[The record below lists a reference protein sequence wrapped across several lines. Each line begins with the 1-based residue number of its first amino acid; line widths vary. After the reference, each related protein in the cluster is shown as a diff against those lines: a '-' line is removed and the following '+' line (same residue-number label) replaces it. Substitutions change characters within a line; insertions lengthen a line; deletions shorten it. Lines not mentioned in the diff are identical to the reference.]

1 MRYRMHFILFLEE
14 LLQFINLLLHE
25 KRIRSQMFFRVGVL
39 KDFKH
44 FTEKDFYLFLF
55 SLSSLFIVDLNYY
68 ILS

>member
-1 MRYRMHFILFLEE
+1 MRYRMHLIFFLEE

-44 FTEKDFYLFLF
+44 FTEKDLCRSLFL
-55 SLSSLFIVDLNYY
+55 IKVQA
-68 ILS
+68 